1 MGEWDQFRMPTDD
14 TNITFGKVAFG
25 YESKNAGEL
34 TITAGEYITIL
45 QRDDGKGWSRAVSTQ
60 KEVGYVPANYFH
72 EISEQEFTASRQKTQ
87 PSRAPPP
94 PPTSQSSQDSGE
106 QVKALYS
113 FDARDTTQVSF
124 QKGDVLVVI
133 ENSSPDWWKVR
144 TRTGAEGFAPSN
156 YVTVIEGK
164 TPQTAR
170 PVSSIVPSMNID
182 FSSGYASKSE
192 LEPTAEDD
200 GPLYETIRED
210 KRPPPARAAPKA
222 PTAPKAPVTSTLSA
236 PVAAAPNQGL
246 SPAERR
252 RLEADGLLK
261 TPEERLQEELAKV
274 ESDTKGIRQQIQLA
288 ENQLHHV
295 SGECDNLER
304 QISRLNQLGSLADC
318 KAEHARLM
326 RAIQTMQS
334 AVVDSP
340 C

>member
-236 PVAAAPNQGL
+236 PVAAAPNQVMKVNLLNWNFFLGHVRHL
-246 SPAERR
+246 VAS
-252 RLEADGLLK
+252 DSNGLLDSCHCILVLI
-261 TPEERLQEELAKV
+261 TLVQSIWV
-274 ESDTKGIRQQIQLA
+274 T
-288 ENQLHHV
+288 
-295 SGECDNLER
+295 DNLKPR
-304 QISRLNQLGSLADC
+304 RSMCPHFDP
-318 KAEHARLM
+318 
-326 RAIQTMQS
+326 T
-334 AVVDSP
+334 
-340 C
+340 